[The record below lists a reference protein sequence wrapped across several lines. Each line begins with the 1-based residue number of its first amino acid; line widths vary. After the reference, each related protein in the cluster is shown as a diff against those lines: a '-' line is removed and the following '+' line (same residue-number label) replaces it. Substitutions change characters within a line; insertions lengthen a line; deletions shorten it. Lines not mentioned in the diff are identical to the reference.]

1 MTAPSEAFY
10 EAVERRIEWLTL
22 AISAAA
28 AIFTSIRWGWR
39 TGIGVAIGGILS
51 WLNFRWLDQGV
62 GQLMR
67 VASETAGA
75 SPGRASRLLFLRFLG
90 RIVLILV
97 TLYVILKTRWLPGKA
112 LLAGLFSVICAA
124 LLEVSYEV
132 ATGFRE
138 PKARR

>member
-1 MTAPSEAFY
+1 MTALSDAFY

-22 AISAAA
+22 AIAAAA

-39 TGIGVAIGGILS
+39 AGIGVAVGGTLS
-51 WLNFRWLDQGV
+51 WLNFRWLDQGI
-62 GQLMR
+62 GQLLR
-67 VASETAGA
+67 AAAGGAEA
-75 SPGRASRLLFLRFLG
+75 SPGRTSGLLFLRFFG
-90 RIVLILV
+90 RTVLILV

-124 LLEVSYEV
+124 SLEVSYEV

>member
-1 MTAPSEAFY
+1 MPALSEAFY

-22 AISAAA
+22 VISAAA
-28 AIFTSIRWGWR
+28 AVFTGIRWGWR
-39 TGIGVAIGGILS
+39 AGVGVAIGGTLS

-62 GQLMR
+62 GQLLR
-67 VASETAGA
+67 VASGSGEA
-75 SPGRASRLLFLRFLG
+75 SSRGASRLLFLRFLG

-97 TLYVILKTRWLPGKA
+97 TLYVILRTHLLPGKA

-124 LLEVSYEV
+124 SLEVSYEV

-138 PKARR
+138 PKAR

>member
-1 MTAPSEAFY
+1 MPALSEAFY

-22 AISAAA
+22 VISAAA
-28 AIFTSIRWGWR
+28 AVFTSIRWGWR
-39 TGIGVAIGGILS
+39 AGVGVAIGGTLS

-62 GQLMR
+62 GQLLR
-67 VASETAGA
+67 VASGSGEA
-75 SPGRASRLLFLRFLG
+75 SSRGASRLLFLRFLG

-97 TLYVILKTRWLPGKA
+97 TLYVILRTHLLPGKA

-124 LLEVSYEV
+124 SLEVSYEV

-138 PKARR
+138 PKAR

>member
-1 MTAPSEAFY
+1 MMLSDAFY

-22 AISAAA
+22 AISGAAA
-28 AIFTSIRWGWR
+28 VFASIRWGWR
-39 TGIGVAIGGILS
+39 PGIGVAVGGILS
-51 WLNFRWLDQGV
+51 WLNFRWLDQGI
-62 GQLMR
+62 GQLVR
-67 VASETAGA
+67 AAAGSAEAST
-75 SPGRASRLLFLRFLG
+75 GRSSGLLFLRFLG

-124 LLEVSYEV
+124 SLEVTYEV